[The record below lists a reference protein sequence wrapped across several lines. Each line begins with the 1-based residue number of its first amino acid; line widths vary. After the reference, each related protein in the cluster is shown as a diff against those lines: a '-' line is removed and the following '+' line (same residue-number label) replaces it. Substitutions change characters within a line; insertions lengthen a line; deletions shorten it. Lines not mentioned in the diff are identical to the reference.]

1 MFPLRLGS
9 ELSLYVKILK
19 VTTRGI
25 KKIVAL

>member
-25 KKIVAL
+25 IKIVAL

>member
-19 VTTRGI
+19 VTNRGI
-25 KKIVAL
+25 KKIVVL

>member
-25 KKIVAL
+25 KKIVVL